1 MEVFGSGLV
10 AGYGIAVP
18 VGAIGTYLVVLTAR
32 TSFLVG
38 GSAALGVASA
48 DGLYALVAVL
58 GGTVVAAAVGG
69 LAGPLQWVS
78 LAVLLVLAI
87 RTGAVSV
94 REYVR
99 PHAVARREVV
109 RSPVRAYV
117 VLLAATLL
125 NPATVVYFTALVLA
139 NRAGAASSAVDGT
152 LFVLGAFLASASWQL
167 LLAGSGAALGRFLTG
182 RIGRLLTGLLS
193 AVLIGALALWMVL
206 G

>member
-1 MEVFGSGLV
+1 MFGSGLV

-18 VGAIGTYLVVLTAR
+18 VGAIGAYLVALTAR

-69 LAGPLQWVS
+69 VAEPLRWVS
-78 LAVLLVLAI
+78 LVVLLALAL
-87 RTGAVSV
+87 RTGLVSV
-94 REYVR
+94 REYAR
-99 PHAVARREVV
+99 PHAVARRVVV

-125 NPATVVYFTALVLA
+125 NPATVVYFAALVLA
-139 NRAGAASSAVDGT
+139 NRAGTATSAVDGA

-182 RIGRLLTGLLS
+182 RVGRLLTGLLS
-193 AVLIGALALWMVL
+193 AVLIVALALWMVL